1 MKVHN
6 PGPGTYIEQ
15 DDMTKEG
22 RYVKSSH
29 KNSCVPAF
37 KRPLH
42 KLSEERV
49 QVSKS
54 TKSNPGPGSY
64 NPCNSD
70 RTNRYKNLQN
80 LTLYQGERKIE
91 LYDKTKLALPGPQ
104 QYTLP
109 SDFGYPAHNSQF
121 ANMNI
126 PRQIRRKK
134 SRNNAAHGLSMA
146 KSTASMF
153 NATMTSSK

>member
-126 PRQIRRKK
+126 PRQIRRK
-134 SRNNAAHGLSMA
+134 SRAIMQPMA
-146 KSTASMF
+146 
-153 NATMTSSK
+153 